1 MSYRYLLRLH
11 FLLRFKNRP
20 ITRTAIFL
28 NLHFILKTFD
38 LRSVTSGNQFQNY
51 HSVNLNFLN
60 GKIVLTLQNTCGEFT
75 EESFTRN
82 KGDCF

>member
-75 EESFTRN
+75 EVSFTW
-82 KGDCF
+82 